1 MRESSLLL
9 ANGFREFSQRF
20 AGTTFANGLLRVHD
34 EQSGPAAAA
43 LVHDAF
49 PEYGGRLKPFA
60 FDWLGRQFVLDRDR
74 IRGDE
79 PLVLLMEPGTGM
91 ALEIPTTFVELV
103 DDELVYSSDA
113 ALLDEFFE
121 EWSAANSGSVPLG
134 FDQCVG
140 YDVPLFLGGADT
152 IENLHVEDIDV
163 YWSLTAQLRA
173 ATRNVPPGTPISGVE
188 S

>member
-1 MRESSLLL
+1 M
-9 ANGFREFSQRF
+9 ACF
-20 AGTTFANGLLRVHD
+20 ASMMSRA
-34 EQSGPAAAA
+34 
-43 LVHDAF
+43 
-49 PEYGGRLKPFA
+49 GRRLQ
-60 FDWLGRQFVLDRDR
+60 LS
-74 IRGDE
+74 
-79 PLVLLMEPGTGM
+79 
-91 ALEIPTTFVELV
+91 
-103 DDELVYSSDA
+103 Y
-113 ALLDEFFE
+113 
-121 EWSAANSGSVPLG
+121 SGSVPLG